1 MVKGAIKQ
9 VLMSIAWQCLGLIS
23 QVIIIGCVARAIAAT
38 YYGTIS
44 SKQLLIYIC
53 VALFAVFARL
63 VFDRLYSEAC
73 FTVGVDVKKTVREE
87 IYSKLLRLAS
97 GYRQYVSIEQL
108 AKLMGDGAEQL
119 EFYYGRLIGQLAYA
133 ILAPLILFL
142 ILSSYNLN
150 TALMLFIAVPLIPIA
165 NLLVVRILREFLSKY
180 FKISNSLTDTFI
192 NKLHGMTTL
201 KLYNADQ
208 KVGEELDQEADNY
221 RRISMKL
228 LSERLYSLL
237 AMDLISYI
245 GIGLGL
251 AITINQFVLGYMK
264 LDQAIMFLL
273 LSTEFILPMR
283 LFSSYFQEGMDGKKT
298 AEEIMDFLAIKEPAG
313 GKQLIEDG
321 PYDIGFRNVSYSSN
335 DKELLNNLT
344 FNIHQGKI
352 TSIVELSGSGKSTLA
367 YLLRRQLKGYN
378 GSILINGKELKSIN
392 ERSLMSIITCVSATS
407 FIFQGTVRDNLL
419 LANSK
424 ASDKKLLGILKLMN
438 LLDELN
444 PLGGL
449 NFILN
454 EGGTNISAG
463 QRQRLLV
470 GRALLK
476 NTPIFLFDEVTSNID
491 AESEEHIMR
500 VIRRLSK
507 EMGKTIILIS
517 HRLANVAASDQIYVL
532 ENGTINEYGTHQQL
546 LEKNGGYAALFNA
559 QHALESYAG
568 GGMS

>member
-1 MVKGAIKQ
+1 
-9 VLMSIAWQCLGLIS
+9 MSIAWQCLGLIS

-97 GYRQYVSIEQL
+97 GYRQYVSLEQL

-208 KVGEELDQEADNY
+208 KAGEELDQEADNY

-251 AITINQFVLGYMK
+251 AITINQFVLGYIK

-298 AEEIMDFLAIKEPAG
+298 ADEIMDFLAIKEPNG

-344 FNIHQGKI
+344 FNILQGKI

-546 LEKNGGYAALFNA
+546 LEKNGDYAALFNA
-559 QHALESYAG
+559 QHTLESYAG